1 MNYDLISN
9 YYDKYVNFT
18 LDIPFFIKEST
29 RTKGSVLELMCG
41 TGRVTLPLIEAGVS
55 LSAVD
60 VSRTMLQ
67 ILKNKLEKHGLSATI
82 FQQDIRGLN
91 LGRNFDLIFLPFH
104 SFTELETTSDQNKA
118 LKSVYEHL
126 NDGGRFICTLH
137 NPAIRLKTVTGQLR
151 LLGKY
156 PLNTENSLLVWCA
169 ENYNPLEKIVV
180 GVQIYEEYDNQG
192 KMRSRTVIELKF
204 ALIDKTQFESLVN
217 SAGFEISNTYGDYSY
232 SEFNEASSPVMIFV
246 IQKKRK

>member
-67 ILKNKLEKHGLSATI
+67 ILKNKLEK
-82 FQQDIRGLN
+82 
-91 LGRNFDLIFLPFH
+91 P
-104 SFTELETTSDQNKA
+104 
-118 LKSVYEHL
+118 
-126 NDGGRFICTLH
+126 
-137 NPAIRLKTVTGQLR
+137 
-151 LLGKY
+151 
-156 PLNTENSLLVWCA
+156 
-169 ENYNPLEKIVV
+169 
-180 GVQIYEEYDNQG
+180 
-192 KMRSRTVIELKF
+192 
-204 ALIDKTQFESLVN
+204 
-217 SAGFEISNTYGDYSY
+217 SY
-232 SEFNEASSPVMIFV
+232 TFMMSH
-246 IQKKRK
+246 